1 MLNIHRLVFTLSC
14 LLASEGVFAALSS
27 GKGGT
32 TTSGTDYWGTTY
44 TGGAC
49 IGDGTGGKSGSTGSY
64 KNDNG
69 CVPYVAGVDDD
80 GDTMPSTW
88 ELTYNLNKYNSQDRY
103 MDVDS
108 DGSTNSREYAQ
119 GTEPSGTGSSD
130 TDDDGSLDGEDPSPT
145 SAGSSVFNLNATYN
159 GINVQQTIDAN

>member
-1 MLNIHRLVFTLSC
+1 MSLKFHRLFFVLAALLLSDV
-14 LLASEGVFAALSS
+14 AFAVLSS
-27 GKGGT
+27 GKGT

-69 CVPYVAGVDDD
+69 CVPYVANVDDD
-80 GDTMPSTW
+80 GDTMQSTW
-88 ELTYNLNKYNSQDRY
+88 EVTYNLNKYNSQDRY

-108 DGSTNSREYAQ
+108 DGSTNAREYAQ

-130 TDDDGSLDGEDPSPT
+130 TDDDGVLDGEDPNPT
-145 SAGSSVFNLNATYN
+145 SLGSSVFNLDATYN